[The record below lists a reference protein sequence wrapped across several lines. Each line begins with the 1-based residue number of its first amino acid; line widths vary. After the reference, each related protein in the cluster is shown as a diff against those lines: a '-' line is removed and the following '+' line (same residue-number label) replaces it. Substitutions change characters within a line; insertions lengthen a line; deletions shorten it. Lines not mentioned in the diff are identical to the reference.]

1 MIVRIEYKKTNSLIF
16 ISTLDI
22 ERLWERILRRTDLNL
37 KYTEGY
43 NPKVVKD
50 FSPAIPLG
58 IFSESEIIDFIII
71 EDLEIDYV
79 LSKIKKVSPFDLF
92 IKRGKVINEKF
103 ASLSSLTTHIE
114 VEIAGEKVKNL
125 NFKELELEKNIDG
138 KLKVIEL
145 NRFIFK
151 ESENENGKMLIL
163 DSKVSLKD
171 IMNKLNK
178 MGLDFII
185 TKKNNLNLQND
196 KLISIFDLNWNFDK
210 ILLWTKKLFIHL
222 ALSHTI

>member
-1 MIVRIEYKKTNSLIF
+1 MIVRIEYKKIGSLIF

-58 IFSESEIIDFIII
+58 VFSESEIIDFMIT
-71 EDLEIDYV
+71 ENLEIDYV
-79 LSKIKKVSPFDLF
+79 LSIIKKVSPFDLF

-114 VEIAGEKVKNL
+114 VEIAGEKIKNL
-125 NFKELELEKNIDG
+125 NFKELELDKNIDG
-138 KLKVIEL
+138 KLKVTEL

-151 ESENENGKMLIL
+151 ESENENGKILIF
-163 DSKVSLKD
+163 DSKVSLKN

-178 MGLDFII
+178 MELDFII

-196 KLISIFDLNWNFDK
+196 KLISIFDLN
-210 ILLWTKKLFIHL
+210 
-222 ALSHTI
+222 

>member
-58 IFSESEIIDFIII
+58 VFSESEIIDFIII
-71 EDLEIDYV
+71 EDLKIDYV

-92 IKRGKVINEKF
+92 IKRGKVLNEKF

-125 NFKELELEKNIDG
+125 NFKELELEKNIDD

-196 KLISIFDLNWNFDK
+196 KLISIFDLN
-210 ILLWTKKLFIHL
+210 
-222 ALSHTI
+222 

>member
-22 ERLWERILRRTDLNL
+22 ERLWERNLRRADLNL

-58 IFSESEIIDFIII
+58 VFSESEIIDFIII

-171 IMNKLNK
+171 IINKLNK

-196 KLISIFDLNWNFDK
+196 KLISIFDLN
-210 ILLWTKKLFIHL
+210 
-222 ALSHTI
+222 

>member
-1 MIVRIEYKKTNSLIF
+1 MIVRIEYKKTGSLIF

-22 ERLWERILRRTDLNL
+22 ERLWERILRRTDFNL

-58 IFSESEIIDFIII
+58 VFSESEIIDFMIT
-71 EDLEIDYV
+71 ENLEIDYV
-79 LSKIKKVSPFDLF
+79 LSIIKKVSPFDLF
-92 IKRGKVINEKF
+92 IKRGRVINEKF
-103 ASLSSLTTHIE
+103 TSLSSLTTHIE
-114 VEIAGEKVKNL
+114 VEVAGEKIKNL

-138 KLKVIEL
+138 KLNVTEL

-151 ESENENGKMLIL
+151 ESENENGKILIF

-178 MGLDFII
+178 MELDFII

-196 KLISIFDLNWNFDK
+196 KLISIFDLN
-210 ILLWTKKLFIHL
+210 
-222 ALSHTI
+222 

>member
-1 MIVRIEYKKTNSLIF
+1 MIVRIEYKKTGSLIF

-58 IFSESEIIDFIII
+58 VFSESEIIDFMIT
-71 EDLEIDYV
+71 ENLEIDYV
-79 LSKIKKVSPFDLF
+79 LSIIKKVSPFDLF

-114 VEIAGEKVKNL
+114 VEIAGEKIKNL
-125 NFKELELEKNIDG
+125 NFKELELDKNIDG
-138 KLKVIEL
+138 KLKVTEL

-151 ESENENGKMLIL
+151 ESENENGKILIF
-163 DSKVSLKD
+163 DSKVSLKN

-178 MGLDFII
+178 MELDFII

-196 KLISIFDLNWNFDK
+196 KLISIFDLN
-210 ILLWTKKLFIHL
+210 
-222 ALSHTI
+222 

>member
-58 IFSESEIIDFIII
+58 VFSESEIIDFIII

-196 KLISIFDLNWNFDK
+196 KLISIFDLN
-210 ILLWTKKLFIHL
+210 
-222 ALSHTI
+222 

>member
-22 ERLWERILRRTDLNL
+22 ERLWERNLRRADLNL

-151 ESENENGKMLIL
+151 ESENENGKTLIL

-196 KLISIFDLNWNFDK
+196 KLISIFDLN
-210 ILLWTKKLFIHL
+210 
-222 ALSHTI
+222 

>member
-1 MIVRIEYKKTNSLIF
+1 MIVRIEYKKIGSLIF
-16 ISTLDI
+16 ISTLDT

-58 IFSESEIIDFIII
+58 VFSESEIIDFMIT
-71 EDLEIDYV
+71 ENLEIDYV
-79 LSKIKKVSPFDLF
+79 LSIIKKVSPFDLF

-114 VEIAGEKVKNL
+114 VEIAGEKIKNL
-125 NFKELELEKNIDG
+125 NFKELELDKNING
-138 KLKVIEL
+138 KLKVTEL
-145 NRFIFK
+145 NKFIFK
-151 ESENENGKMLIL
+151 ESENENGKILIF
-163 DSKVSLKD
+163 DSKVSLKN

-178 MGLDFII
+178 MELDFII

-196 KLISIFDLNWNFDK
+196 KLISIFDLN
-210 ILLWTKKLFIHL
+210 
-222 ALSHTI
+222 

>member
-58 IFSESEIIDFIII
+58 VFSESEIIDFIII
-71 EDLEIDYV
+71 EDLKIDYV

-196 KLISIFDLNWNFDK
+196 KLISIFDLN
-210 ILLWTKKLFIHL
+210 
-222 ALSHTI
+222 

>member
-1 MIVRIEYKKTNSLIF
+1 MIARIEYKKTNSLIF

-22 ERLWERILRRTDLNL
+22 ERLWERILRRADLNL

-71 EDLEIDYV
+71 EDLKIDYV

-125 NFKELELEKNIDG
+125 NFKESELEKNIDG

-196 KLISIFDLNWNFDK
+196 KLISIFDLN
-210 ILLWTKKLFIHL
+210 
-222 ALSHTI
+222 

>member
-22 ERLWERILRRTDLNL
+22 ERLWERILRRADLNL

-43 NPKVVKD
+43 SPKVVKD

>member
-22 ERLWERILRRTDLNL
+22 ERLWERNLRRADLNL

>member
-22 ERLWERILRRTDLNL
+22 ERLWERVLRRTDLNL

-58 IFSESEIIDFIII
+58 VFSESEIIDFIII

-151 ESENENGKMLIL
+151 ESENENGKTLIL

-196 KLISIFDLNWNFDK
+196 KLISIFDLN
-210 ILLWTKKLFIHL
+210 
-222 ALSHTI
+222 

>member
-58 IFSESEIIDFIII
+58 VFSESEIIDFIII
-71 EDLEIDYV
+71 ENLKIDYV

-92 IKRGKVINEKF
+92 IKRGKVLNEKF

-196 KLISIFDLNWNFDK
+196 KLISIFDLN
-210 ILLWTKKLFIHL
+210 
-222 ALSHTI
+222 

>member
-196 KLISIFDLNWNFDK
+196 KLISIFDLN
-210 ILLWTKKLFIHL
+210 
-222 ALSHTI
+222 

>member
-1 MIVRIEYKKTNSLIF
+1 MIVRIEYKKIGSLIF
-16 ISTLDI
+16 ISTLDT
-22 ERLWERILRRTDLNL
+22 ERLWERILRRTDFNL

-58 IFSESEIIDFIII
+58 VFSESEIIDFMIT
-71 EDLEIDYV
+71 ENLEIDYV
-79 LSKIKKVSPFDLF
+79 LSIIKKVSPFDLF

-114 VEIAGEKVKNL
+114 VEIAGEKIKNL
-125 NFKELELEKNIDG
+125 NFKELELDKNIDG
-138 KLKVIEL
+138 KSKVTEL

-151 ESENENGKMLIL
+151 ESENENGKILIF
-163 DSKVSLKD
+163 DSKVSLKN

-178 MGLDFII
+178 MELDFII

-196 KLISIFDLNWNFDK
+196 KLISIFDLN
-210 ILLWTKKLFIHL
+210 
-222 ALSHTI
+222 

>member
-22 ERLWERILRRTDLNL
+22 ERLWERVLRRTDLNL

-58 IFSESEIIDFIII
+58 VFSESEIIDFIII

-210 ILLWTKKLFIHL
+210 ILLWTKKSFIHL
-222 ALSHTI
+222 ALSHMI

>member
-1 MIVRIEYKKTNSLIF
+1 MIVRIEYKKTGSLIF

-22 ERLWERILRRTDLNL
+22 ERLWERILRRTDFNL

-58 IFSESEIIDFIII
+58 VFSESEIIDFMIT
-71 EDLEIDYV
+71 ENLEIDYV
-79 LSKIKKVSPFDLF
+79 LSIIKKVSPFDLF
-92 IKRGKVINEKF
+92 IKRGRVINEKF
-103 ASLSSLTTHIE
+103 TSLSSLTTHIE
-114 VEIAGEKVKNL
+114 VEIAGEKIKNL

-138 KLKVIEL
+138 KLNVTEL

-151 ESENENGKMLIL
+151 ESENENGKILIF

-178 MGLDFII
+178 MELDFII

-196 KLISIFDLNWNFDK
+196 KLISIFDLN
-210 ILLWTKKLFIHL
+210 
-222 ALSHTI
+222 

>member
-58 IFSESEIIDFIII
+58 VFSESEIIDFMIT
-71 EDLEIDYV
+71 ENLEIDYV
-79 LSKIKKVSPFDLF
+79 LSIIKKVSPFDLF

-114 VEIAGEKVKNL
+114 VEIAGEKIKNL
-125 NFKELELEKNIDG
+125 NFKELELDKNIDG
-138 KLKVIEL
+138 KLKVTEL
-145 NRFIFK
+145 NKFIFK
-151 ESENENGKMLIL
+151 ESENENGKILIF
-163 DSKVSLKD
+163 DSKVSLKN

-178 MGLDFII
+178 MELDFII

-196 KLISIFDLNWNFDK
+196 KLISIFDLN
-210 ILLWTKKLFIHL
+210 
-222 ALSHTI
+222 

>member
-1 MIVRIEYKKTNSLIF
+1 MIVRIEYKKIGSLIF
-16 ISTLDI
+16 ISTLDT

-58 IFSESEIIDFIII
+58 VFSESEIIDFMIT
-71 EDLEIDYV
+71 ENLEIDYV
-79 LSKIKKVSPFDLF
+79 LSIIKKVSPFDLF

-114 VEIAGEKVKNL
+114 VEIAGEKIKNL
-125 NFKELELEKNIDG
+125 NFKELELDKNIDG
-138 KLKVIEL
+138 KLKVTEL

-151 ESENENGKMLIL
+151 ESENENGKILIF
-163 DSKVSLKD
+163 DSKVSLKN

-178 MGLDFII
+178 MELDFII

-196 KLISIFDLNWNFDK
+196 KLISIFDLN
-210 ILLWTKKLFIHL
+210 
-222 ALSHTI
+222 

>member
-1 MIVRIEYKKTNSLIF
+1 MIVRIEYKKIGSLIF
-16 ISTLDI
+16 ISTLDT

-58 IFSESEIIDFIII
+58 VFSESEIIDFMIT
-71 EDLEIDYV
+71 ENLEIDYV
-79 LSKIKKVSPFDLF
+79 LSIIKKVSPFDLF

-114 VEIAGEKVKNL
+114 VEIAGEKIKNL
-125 NFKELELEKNIDG
+125 NFKELELDKNING
-138 KLKVIEL
+138 KLKVTEL

-151 ESENENGKMLIL
+151 ESENENGKILIF
-163 DSKVSLKD
+163 DSKVSLKN

-178 MGLDFII
+178 MELDFII

-196 KLISIFDLNWNFDK
+196 KLISIFDLN
-210 ILLWTKKLFIHL
+210 
-222 ALSHTI
+222 

>member
-1 MIVRIEYKKTNSLIF
+1 MIVRIEYKKIGSLIF

-22 ERLWERILRRTDLNL
+22 ERLWERILRRTDFNL

-58 IFSESEIIDFIII
+58 VFSESEIIDFMIT
-71 EDLEIDYV
+71 ENLEIDYV
-79 LSKIKKVSPFDLF
+79 LSIIKKVSPFDLF

-114 VEIAGEKVKNL
+114 VEIAGEKIKNL
-125 NFKELELEKNIDG
+125 NFKELELDKNIDG
-138 KLKVIEL
+138 KLKVTEL
-145 NRFIFK
+145 NKFIFK
-151 ESENENGKMLIL
+151 ESENENGKILIF
-163 DSKVSLKD
+163 DSKVSLKN

-178 MGLDFII
+178 MELDFII

-196 KLISIFDLNWNFDK
+196 KLISIFDLN
-210 ILLWTKKLFIHL
+210 
-222 ALSHTI
+222 

>member
-22 ERLWERILRRTDLNL
+22 ERLWERVLRRTDLNL

-196 KLISIFDLNWNFDK
+196 KLISIFDLN
-210 ILLWTKKLFIHL
+210 
-222 ALSHTI
+222 

>member
-1 MIVRIEYKKTNSLIF
+1 MIVRIEYKKIGSLIF

-22 ERLWERILRRTDLNL
+22 ERLWERILRRTDFNL

-58 IFSESEIIDFIII
+58 VFSESEIIDFMIT
-71 EDLEIDYV
+71 ENLEIDYV
-79 LSKIKKVSPFDLF
+79 LSIIKKVSPFDLF

-114 VEIAGEKVKNL
+114 VEIAGEKIKNL
-125 NFKELELEKNIDG
+125 NFKELELDKNIDG
-138 KLKVIEL
+138 KLKVTEL

-151 ESENENGKMLIL
+151 ESENENGKILIF
-163 DSKVSLKD
+163 DSKVSLKN

-178 MGLDFII
+178 MELDFII

-196 KLISIFDLNWNFDK
+196 KLISIFDLN
-210 ILLWTKKLFIHL
+210 
-222 ALSHTI
+222 

>member
-1 MIVRIEYKKTNSLIF
+1 MIVRIEYKKIGSLIF

-22 ERLWERILRRTDLNL
+22 ERLWERILRRTDFNL

-58 IFSESEIIDFIII
+58 VFSESEIIDFMIT
-71 EDLEIDYV
+71 ENLEIDYV
-79 LSKIKKVSPFDLF
+79 LSIIKKVSPFDLF

-114 VEIAGEKVKNL
+114 VEIAGEKIKNL

-138 KLKVIEL
+138 KLKVTEL
-145 NRFIFK
+145 NKFIFK
-151 ESENENGKMLIL
+151 ESENENGKILIF
-163 DSKVSLKD
+163 DSKVSLKN

-178 MGLDFII
+178 MELDFII

-196 KLISIFDLNWNFDK
+196 KLISIFDLN
-210 ILLWTKKLFIHL
+210 
-222 ALSHTI
+222 

>member
-22 ERLWERILRRTDLNL
+22 ERLWERVLRRTDLNL

-58 IFSESEIIDFIII
+58 VFSESEIIDFIII

-196 KLISIFDLNWNFDK
+196 KLISIFDLN
-210 ILLWTKKLFIHL
+210 
-222 ALSHTI
+222 

>member
-1 MIVRIEYKKTNSLIF
+1 MIVRIEYKKIGSLIF
-16 ISTLDI
+16 ISTLDT

-58 IFSESEIIDFIII
+58 VFSESEITDFIIT
-71 EDLEIDYV
+71 ENLEIDYV
-79 LSKIKKVSPFDLF
+79 LSIIKKVSPFDLF
-92 IKRGKVINEKF
+92 IKRGRVINEKF
-103 ASLSSLTTHIE
+103 TSLSSLTTHIE
-114 VEIAGEKVKNL
+114 VEVAGEKIKNL

-138 KLKVIEL
+138 KLNVTEL

-151 ESENENGKMLIL
+151 ESENENGKILIF

-178 MGLDFII
+178 
-185 TKKNNLNLQND
+185 
-196 KLISIFDLNWNFDK
+196 
-210 ILLWTKKLFIHL
+210 
-222 ALSHTI
+222 

>member
-1 MIVRIEYKKTNSLIF
+1 MIVRIEYKKIGSLIF
-16 ISTLDI
+16 ISTLDT

-58 IFSESEIIDFIII
+58 VFSESEIIDFMIT
-71 EDLEIDYV
+71 ENLEIDYV
-79 LSKIKKVSPFDLF
+79 LSIIKKVSPFDLF

-114 VEIAGEKVKNL
+114 VEIAGEKIKNL
-125 NFKELELEKNIDG
+125 NFKELELDKNIDG
-138 KLKVIEL
+138 KLKVTEL
-145 NRFIFK
+145 NKFIFK
-151 ESENENGKMLIL
+151 ESENENGKILIF
-163 DSKVSLKD
+163 DSKVSLKN

-178 MGLDFII
+178 MELDFII

-196 KLISIFDLNWNFDK
+196 KLISIFDLN
-210 ILLWTKKLFIHL
+210 
-222 ALSHTI
+222 

>member
-1 MIVRIEYKKTNSLIF
+1 MIVRIEYKKTGSLIF

-22 ERLWERILRRTDLNL
+22 ERLWERILRRTDFNL

-58 IFSESEIIDFIII
+58 VFSESEITDFIIT
-71 EDLEIDYV
+71 ENLEIDYV
-79 LSKIKKVSPFDLF
+79 LSIIKKVSPFDLF
-92 IKRGKVINEKF
+92 IKRGRVINEKF
-103 ASLSSLTTHIE
+103 TSLSSLTTHIE
-114 VEIAGEKVKNL
+114 VEVAGEKIKNL

-138 KLKVIEL
+138 KLNVTEL

-151 ESENENGKMLIL
+151 ESENENGKILIF

-178 MGLDFII
+178 MELDFII

-196 KLISIFDLNWNFDK
+196 KLISIFDLN
-210 ILLWTKKLFIHL
+210 
-222 ALSHTI
+222 

>member
-1 MIVRIEYKKTNSLIF
+1 MIVRIEYKKIGSLIF
-16 ISTLDI
+16 ISTLDT

-58 IFSESEIIDFIII
+58 VFSESEIIDFMIT
-71 EDLEIDYV
+71 ENLEIDYV

-114 VEIAGEKVKNL
+114 VEIAGEKIKNL
-125 NFKELELEKNIDG
+125 NFKELELDKNIDG
-138 KLKVIEL
+138 KLKVTEL
-145 NRFIFK
+145 NKFIFK
-151 ESENENGKMLIL
+151 ESENENGKILIF
-163 DSKVSLKD
+163 DSKVSLKN

-178 MGLDFII
+178 MELDFII

-196 KLISIFDLNWNFDK
+196 KLISIFDLN
-210 ILLWTKKLFIHL
+210 
-222 ALSHTI
+222 

>member
-22 ERLWERILRRTDLNL
+22 ERLWERVLRRTDLNL

-58 IFSESEIIDFIII
+58 VFSESEIIDFIII
-71 EDLEIDYV
+71 EDLKIDYV

-92 IKRGKVINEKF
+92 IKRGKVLNEKF

-125 NFKELELEKNIDG
+125 NFKELELEKNIDD

-196 KLISIFDLNWNFDK
+196 KLISIFDLN
-210 ILLWTKKLFIHL
+210 
-222 ALSHTI
+222 

>member
-22 ERLWERILRRTDLNL
+22 ERLWERVLRRTDLNL

-58 IFSESEIIDFIII
+58 VFSESEIIDFIII

-92 IKRGKVINEKF
+92 IKRGKVLNEKF

-125 NFKELELEKNIDG
+125 NFKELELEKNIDD

>member
-22 ERLWERILRRTDLNL
+22 ERLWERNLRRADLNL

-114 VEIAGEKVKNL
+114 VEIAGEKIKNL
-125 NFKELELEKNIDG
+125 NFKELELDKNIDG
-138 KLKVIEL
+138 KLKVTEL
-145 NRFIFK
+145 NKFIFK
-151 ESENENGKMLIL
+151 ESENENGKILIF
-163 DSKVSLKD
+163 DSKVSLKN

-178 MGLDFII
+178 MELDFII

-196 KLISIFDLNWNFDK
+196 KLISIFDLN
-210 ILLWTKKLFIHL
+210 
-222 ALSHTI
+222 

>member
-22 ERLWERILRRTDLNL
+22 ERLWERILRRADLNL

-58 IFSESEIIDFIII
+58 VFSESEIIDFIII

-196 KLISIFDLNWNFDK
+196 KLISIFDLN
-210 ILLWTKKLFIHL
+210 
-222 ALSHTI
+222 

>member
-22 ERLWERILRRTDLNL
+22 ERLWERILRRADLNL

-43 NPKVVKD
+43 SPKVVKD

-196 KLISIFDLNWNFDK
+196 KLISIFDLN
-210 ILLWTKKLFIHL
+210 
-222 ALSHTI
+222 

>member
-22 ERLWERILRRTDLNL
+22 ERLWERVLRRTDLNL

-58 IFSESEIIDFIII
+58 VFSESEIIDFIII

-171 IMNKLNK
+171 IINKLNK

-196 KLISIFDLNWNFDK
+196 KLISIFDLN
-210 ILLWTKKLFIHL
+210 
-222 ALSHTI
+222 